1 MTDDHDQTDAAAAAV
16 RRLLGEVRHD
26 EPMPA
31 DVAARMDRVLA
42 DLATTPNGAGEPVA
56 GPVVEL
62 APDPR
67 PDEPMPSTDATVTR
81 LPVARRRRAA
91 ALLGAA
97 AAIVVGGV
105 VLAQNLP
112 TGGTASQTAGGAASS
127 EGDQYAAGGQSG
139 KAPVRPPT
147 ASDSAGQP
155 SPGSVRATVRDG
167 RVVVRRPSFSADA
180 LAGRALLGGQDT
192 RRVVQP
198 AAACFAPSGGEQVVA
213 ALYDRA
219 PAVLVYHRSDG
230 STQVVDLVLC
240 GSSRPIRSVTLP
252 AP

>member
-1 MTDDHDQTDAAAAAV
+1 MTDETEQPSPENDAV
-16 RRLLGEVRHD
+16 RRLLAEARHD

-42 DLATTPNGAGEPVA
+42 DLDAPASAVQPASEAATVESPTAG
-56 GPVVEL
+56 GI
-62 APDPR
+62 
-67 PDEPMPSTDATVTR
+67 VTR
-81 LPVARRRRAA
+81 LPVQRRRRAA
-91 ALLGAA
+91 GLLAAA

-112 TGGTASQTAGGAASS
+112 GPGTGSETASGSAASEGDQLAAGGAA
-127 EGDQYAAGGQSG
+127 QNG
-139 KAPVRPPT
+139 KAPSHAPT
-147 ASDSAGQP
+147 AGDSTSDAG
-155 SPGSVRATVRDG
+155 PGSVKAVVRDG
-167 RVVVRRPSFSADA
+167 RVVVRRQSFSADA

-192 RRVVQP
+192 RRIVQP
-198 AAACFAPSGGEQVVA
+198 AASCVVPAGDERVLA
-213 ALYDRA
+213 ALYDLA
-219 PAVLVYHRSDG
+219 PAALVYHLPDG